1 MALAPKTE
9 TLPFS
14 SARSLAK
21 VKELTFSQT
30 RTWTLVRFMKE
41 GEENL
46 EKEVKY
52 EVDRKVTLKLIKRV
66 LSRIQGVYSVKKD
79 LWRKGIRMRELEG
92 GLGVSLALVVE
103 EGVLIPQMAEEVQK
117 KVSEEVE
124 RSLGISIARV
134 DIKIEGIKFLE

>member
-1 MALAPKTE
+1 
-9 TLPFS
+9 
-14 SARSLAK
+14 
-21 VKELTFSQT
+21 
-30 RTWTLVRFMKE
+30 MKE

-52 EVDRKVTLKLIKRV
+52 EVDRKVTLELIKRV

-79 LWRKGIRMRELEG
+79 LWKKGIRMRELEG

-117 KVSEEVE
+117 KVSEELE
-124 RSLGISIARV
+124 KTLGISIARV
-134 DIKIEGIKFLE
+134 DIKIEGMKFLE